1 MQPPVPELPWS
12 AVSRLLAPHPRIHH
26 PDTQSM
32 IPSTEL
38 FVPVADVHCMQL
50 EEKTVLFAAHSGAR
64 VTLSETGHEVW
75 SLLQGP
81 RRTVDRLVMAVAR
94 RSSGQALT
102 TVPDLV
108 REELDQFVSHG
119 FVRRIAD

>member
-1 MQPPVPELPWS
+1 MVR
-12 AVSRLLAPHPRIHH
+12 RLLAQPLPVH
-26 PDTQSM
+26 
-32 IPSTEL
+32 PSTTPPMLRSAEF
-38 FVPVADVHCMQL
+38 FVPVADVHCMQI
-50 EEKTVLFAAHSGAR
+50 EENTVLFAARSGRR

-75 SLLQGP
+75 SLLQGS

-102 TVPDLV
+102 TIPDRV

-119 FVRRIAD
+119 FVRRVAD